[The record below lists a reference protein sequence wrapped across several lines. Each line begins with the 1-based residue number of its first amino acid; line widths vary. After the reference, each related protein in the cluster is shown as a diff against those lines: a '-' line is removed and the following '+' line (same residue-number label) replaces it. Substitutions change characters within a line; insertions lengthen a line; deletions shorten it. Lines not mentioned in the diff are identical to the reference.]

1 MNYKEWMERTS
12 VSFKPRS
19 TLLKKVDQ
27 AFKSYEQQLNSFTL
41 KVLHDSFQSWVISK
55 KGRDSKRNSNGA
67 VDELAELIEKA
78 MRINNQVQSKTTE
91 SHSLRNLVHGSDIF
105 AEAARK
111 ARERTER
118 QDKNYHRVS
127 ERFTEII
134 TYVGGRCYNK
144 WNATTGKWEPEV
156 VPIGG
161 TPVDREYALN
171 VKLDLVL
178 RGTQLNVKVYC
189 AGGTGVTD
197 EIKREWTKHILAGW
211 NNRARLIDEDVKPPR
226 KYDIHFSLE
235 WVAPGPHVYDVGLGN
250 PPPTVQQTGAA
261 LSLPP
266 NPNVV
271 YLSEVRNMA
280 LHAPDAAIFITT
292 QLAGN
297 IAWYN
302 NGAWSPFATAANTP
316 PLADLLTSLR
326 STAKFYV
333 RNAKGTNLLGPFAAN
348 SFAMRQLIAG
358 GLVTRHT
365 QVRRAESFR
374 FEKAGETVEL
384 KGFITPDSERKDWEH
399 KRDTT
404 VNAGVLGQYDRKAI
418 LHEFGHLIG
427 NPDEYEC
434 TSFSANTGQSHVPA
448 IHNVM
453 AGATNSVMNCAP
465 AMFIEERHFAFIL
478 LHFRRWQE
486 VVRGHPVAARVE
498 LIKIDPEKS
507 PYQNLNFGEAL
518 SMMLI
523 RNRAPYMDEDE
534 DEDEEDWDD

>member
-1 MNYKEWMERTS
+1 MNYKEWMERTN
-12 VSFKPRS
+12 VKFKPRS
-19 TLLKKVDQ
+19 SLLKKLDQ
-27 AFKSYEQQLNSFTL
+27 AFKLYEDRKMDAISLQQL
-41 KVLHDSFQSWVISK
+41 HEAFQKWIQAK
-55 KGRDSKRNSNGA
+55 KGRDPIRNHDGA
-67 VDELAELIEKA
+67 VDELAEFIEHTMQIA
-78 MRINNQVQSKTTE
+78 KTRKTGI
-91 SHSLRNLVHGSDIF
+91 SVF

-111 ARERTER
+111 AQEKTNL
-118 QDKNYHRVS
+118 QDQNFHRVS
-127 ERFTEII
+127 ETFTEII

-250 PPPTVQQTGAA
+250 PPPTVQQTAAA
-261 LSLPP
+261 LSMPS

-280 LHAPDAAIFITT
+280 LHAPDAATFITT

-302 NGAWSPFATAANTP
+302 NGAWSPFATAANMP

-326 STAKFYV
+326 STTKFHV
-333 RNAKGTNLLGPFAAN
+333 RNAKGTNLLGPFASN
-348 SFAMRQLIAG
+348 SFAMRQLVAG

-365 QVRRAESFR
+365 QVRRSGSFT
-374 FEKAGETVEL
+374 FEKAGETAEL

-434 TSFSANTGQSHVPA
+434 TSFT
-448 IHNVM
+448 
-453 AGATNSVMNCAP
+453 
-465 AMFIEERHFAFIL
+465 R
-478 LHFRRWQE
+478 
-486 VVRGHPVAARVE
+486 
-498 LIKIDPEKS
+498 K
-507 PYQNLNFGEAL
+507 
-518 SMMLI
+518 
-523 RNRAPYMDEDE
+523 
-534 DEDEEDWDD
+534 